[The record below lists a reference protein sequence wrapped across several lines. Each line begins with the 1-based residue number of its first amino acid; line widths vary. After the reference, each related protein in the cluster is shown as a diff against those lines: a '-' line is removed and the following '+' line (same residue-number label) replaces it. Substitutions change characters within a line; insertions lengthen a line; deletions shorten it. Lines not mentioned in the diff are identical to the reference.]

1 MDRAKLDDYLGR
13 GKALFDGEFIDG
25 ETIDDREGYKAGV
38 IDNLARAREAVLAG
52 DDGWLDLVERGIT
65 IPRGSPIFFITRID
79 FLSVSAS
86 RPGDALYALRMLW
99 MEGDARPAE
108 RIRAFYD
115 AMPPEYE
122 ETWTRRKG
130 KVWTRLSLVALLLM
144 ALGPE
149 YPPVMKSRFTRV
161 WDSLEHPGPSAD
173 ADEGEAYEHVLDFL
187 DKIRERAHAL
197 GYERPRDRLEAQ
209 ALVWTLHGFAEA
221 H

>member
-1 MDRAKLDDYLGR
+1 MDQAKLDDYLRR
-13 GKALFDGEFIDG
+13 GKALFDGELIDG

-38 IDNLARAREAVLAG
+38 IEDLARAREAVLAG
-52 DDGWLDLVERGIT
+52 DDGWRDLAEQGIT
-65 IPRGSPIFFITRID
+65 IPHGSPIFFITKID
-79 FLSVSAS
+79 FLSASAS
-86 RPGDALYALRMLW
+86 HPDDVLRALRMLW

-122 ETWTRRKG
+122 EAWTRRKG

-149 YPPVMKSRFTRV
+149 YPPVMKFRFTRV

-173 ADEGEAYEHVLDFL
+173 ADEEEVYEHVLDFL
-187 DKIRERAHAL
+187 DRIRERARAL
-197 GYERPRDRLEAQ
+197 GYERPRDRLDAQ
-209 ALVWTLHGFAEA
+209 SLVWTLDEFVEA